1 MPTLLSMLVDRPLP
15 APGDP
20 SQVEL
25 HLAQCAES
33 ELAEIAADPTG
44 LRLLKSVFGN
54 SPFLARCLLR
64 DPAFARQLAY
74 SDPES
79 LFSTLIQ
86 ELHTK
91 ALPNL
96 LNGLEESVLMQR
108 LRIARRR
115 AALLIA
121 LCDIGGIW
129 PLERLTGALSRFADT
144 AVRATVSH
152 LLYRCGTSGELE
164 LADPQDPQRD
174 SGFFV
179 LALGKLGAY
188 ELNYS

>member
-1 MPTLLSMLVDRPLP
+1 MPTLLSQLTDRPLP
-15 APGDP
+15 EPGDP
-20 SQVEL
+20 AQVEL

-33 ELAEIAADPTG
+33 GLAEIAADPTG

-64 DPAFARQLAY
+64 DPAFARQLAF

-86 ELHTK
+86 ELHPK
-91 ALPNL
+91 ALIDL
-96 LNGLEESVLMQR
+96 DESALMQR

-121 LCDIGGIW
+121 VCDIGGLW
-129 PLERLTGALSRFADT
+129 HLDRLTGALSRFADA
-144 AVRATVSH
+144 AVRAAVSH
-152 LLYRCGTSGELE
+152 LLAKCAASGDLE
-164 LADPQDPQRD
+164 LPDMTEPQ
-174 SGFFV
+174 
-179 LALGKLGAY
+179 
-188 ELNYS
+188 

>member
-1 MPTLLSMLVDRPLP
+1 MPTLLSQLADRTLP
-15 APGDP
+15 EPGDP
-20 SQVEL
+20 AQADL
-25 HLAQCAES
+25 HLAQCGES
-33 ELAEIAADPTG
+33 ELAEIAADATG
-44 LRLLKSVFGN
+44 LRLLKSIFGN

-64 DPAFARQLAY
+64 DPVFARQLAF

-86 ELHTK
+86 DLHPK
-91 ALPNL
+91 ALI
-96 LNGLEESVLMQR
+96 GLEESALMQR

-121 LCDIGGIW
+121 VCDIGGIW

-152 LLYRCGTSGELE
+152 LLGKSAQSGELE
-164 LADPQDPQRD
+164 LPDASDPQRD
-174 SGFFV
+174 SAFFV
-179 LALGKLGAY
+179 LALG
-188 ELNYS
+188 